1 MEILVIVAVGIA
13 LFYFRKEITAW
24 FKKDEPP
31 APPAPP
37 VV

>member
-1 MEILVIVAVGIA
+1 MEILVIVALAVA
-13 LFYFRKEITAW
+13 AFYFRDKIASW

-37 VV
+37 AV